1 MSLLEK
7 WHAMRTRTTVPT
19 DPSGMVGD
27 VTRTCSRPRILRRG
41 ASYSRAIGSSI
52 RELYDQPCV
61 TPIGGPMPVGTS
73 PTRRLGT
80 RSPRPE
86 RKELMQLLGLRAADL
101 ESLNIRPAEH
111 RTIQE

>member
-1 MSLLEK
+1 
-7 WHAMRTRTTVPT
+7 
-19 DPSGMVGD
+19 
-27 VTRTCSRPRILRRG
+27 
-41 ASYSRAIGSSI
+41 
-52 RELYDQPCV
+52 
-61 TPIGGPMPVGTS
+61 MPVGTS

-101 ESLNIRPAEH
+101 ESLYIRPAEH